1 MTEVMRV
8 TFQGCV
14 GVWQGVTPCH
24 AVRRSHICRM
34 AKVRVS
40 FREKRIAEGD
50 WQIEAHCGESDVRII
65 PGLTSRED
73 VRDWLDG
80 PRKIAWL
87 RSQGYA
93 K

>member
-1 MTEVMRV
+1 
-8 TFQGCV
+8 
-14 GVWQGVTPCH
+14 
-24 AVRRSHICRM
+24 M

-40 FREKRIAEGD
+40 FRERRIAEGD

>member
-1 MTEVMRV
+1 
-8 TFQGCV
+8 
-14 GVWQGVTPCH
+14 
-24 AVRRSHICRM
+24 M
-34 AKVRVS
+34 AKIRVS

-50 WQIEAHCGESDVRII
+50 WQIEAHQEGREVQVIA
-65 PGLTSRED
+65 GLTSRED